1 MSLPEKTKGTLG
13 LLKLSKKVKKV
24 KKSKIFSTEDEFF
37 VIKGW
42 DYDVIASVNRG
53 RRGKEGEGGG

>member
-24 KKSKIFSTEDEFF
+24 KKSKIFSTENEFF
-37 VIKGW
+37 VIR
-42 DYDVIASVNRG
+42 VEIMTS
-53 RRGKEGEGGG
+53 

>member
-37 VIKGW
+37 VIKG
-42 DYDVIASVNRG
+42 
-53 RRGKEGEGGG
+53 